1 MQALSLLYPTFDKSW
16 FYQML
21 WFVVNWQRFVNE
33 VIFGYFTTMRIN
45 RCIHSNENGHF
56 RSFPVIGGHLRSTKA
71 YRIVW
76 GVWIIEMLWAEDFR
90 EDDFLLELKD
100 WTDKDCL
107 CEQISVKAWSDSDD
121 FSKLPK
127 SRSFKISWSILAR
140 RRSSSFIWFFL
151 NSRIL
156 LRHNSWRHHQRSKN

>member
-1 MQALSLLYPTFDKSW
+1 
-16 FYQML
+16 ML

-45 RCIHSNENGHF
+45 RCIHSNISVIIGCFAWLKTIQGHI
-56 RSFPVIGGHLRSTKA
+56 RSLNRTNL
-71 YRIVW
+71 IVW

-90 EDDFLLELKD
+90 DDDFLLELKD

-107 CEQISVKAWSDSDD
+107 CEQISVKAWSDRDD

-151 NSRIL
+151 NIRIL

>member
-1 MQALSLLYPTFDKSW
+1 
-16 FYQML
+16 ML

-45 RCIHSNENGHF
+45 RCIHSNKTW
-56 RSFPVIGGHLRSTKA
+56 SFQVCYHSITHTVCCIPYVKYL
-71 YRIVW
+71 IVW

-90 EDDFLLELKD
+90 DDDFLLELKD
-100 WTDKDCL
+100 WTDRDCR
-107 CEQISVKAWSDSDD
+107 CEQISVKAWSDSED

-127 SRSFKISWSILAR
+127 SKSFKISWSIRAR

-151 NSRIL
+151 NIRCYVMSL
-156 LRHNSWRHHQRSKN
+156 SKN